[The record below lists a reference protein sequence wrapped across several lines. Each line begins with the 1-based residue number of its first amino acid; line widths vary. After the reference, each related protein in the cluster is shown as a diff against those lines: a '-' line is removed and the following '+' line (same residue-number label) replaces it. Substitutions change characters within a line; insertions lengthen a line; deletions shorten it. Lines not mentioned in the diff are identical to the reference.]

1 MYIYIHIYLYIYIY
15 ICSECVCV
23 CTYTYIHIYIYVNN
37 HIYICIC
44 YICILK
50 ISSDQDAQVPE
61 SPPVAPSSKQGVHFY
76 GYQRPC
82 MFISMESKSSL
93 KMEEKHRKNQI
104 IAICLYMWIR
114 KITVNTMDFEVVP
127 HPPKKITADPM
138 SPMAPRQRGTLQIE
152 SDRLSWWLLQNA
164 DNPNVSFSDGF
175 ELYGIYGTQ

>member
-1 MYIYIHIYLYIYIY
+1 MCVYIYIY
-15 ICSECVCV
+15 
-23 CTYTYIHIYIYVNN
+23 TYIYICKQSYIY
-37 HIYICIC
+37 IYICIC

>member
-1 MYIYIHIYLYIYIY
+1 MR
-15 ICSECVCV
+15 VCV
-23 CTYTYIHIYIYVNN
+23 CTYTYIHIYIYIKVTI
-37 HIYICIC
+37 IYIC

-127 HPPKKITADPM
+127 HPPKKNHRR
-138 SPMAPRQRGTLQIE
+138 SH
-152 SDRLSWWLLQNA
+152 
-164 DNPNVSFSDGF
+164 VSDGSPATRHLADRIGSS
-175 ELYGIYGTQ
+175 ELVAPPKFTRTIRMCPFPMVLSYMAYMVHNEKVQLYDTQ